1 MDFMAFLLGNIAGVN
16 GTDAFVMMEV
26 LLTELKSMGFAGV
39 QNFLIVGLID
49 GVFAPIWNRPVWA
62 MAWRST

>member
-26 LLTELKSMGFAGV
+26 LLTELKSMGLAGV
-39 QNFLIVGLID
+39 QNFLIVGIID
-49 GVFAPIWNRPVWA
+49 GVFRANLE
-62 MAWRST
+62 

>member
-1 MDFMAFLLGNIAGVN
+1 MAFLLGNIAGVN
-16 GTDAFVMMEV
+16 GTDPFVMMEV

-49 GVFAPIWNRPVWA
+49 GVFRANLE
-62 MAWRST
+62 